1 MKIRYLKLVKV
12 KSHKERTLLTK
23 VVSATVKNKA
33 KGQKAEFLGRFLG
46 TLVASLM
53 GSMAAGKGDIGDG
66 DAIRNKQIVINVYR
80 KHAYDLLMCEYLDI
94 CMHWIYCF
102 CVNR

>member
-1 MKIRYLKLVKV
+1 MP
-12 KSHKERTLLTK
+12 
-23 VVSATVKNKA
+23 
-33 KGQKAEFLGRFLG
+33 
-46 TLVASLM
+46 
-53 GSMAAGKGDIGDG
+53 AGKGEIGDG